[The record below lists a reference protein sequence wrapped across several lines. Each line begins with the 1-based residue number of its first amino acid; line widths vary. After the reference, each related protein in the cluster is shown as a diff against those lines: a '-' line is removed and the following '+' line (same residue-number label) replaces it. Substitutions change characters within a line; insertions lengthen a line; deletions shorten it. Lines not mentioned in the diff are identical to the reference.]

1 MTTRKP
7 KTQTAEKRTYL
18 LEMSD
23 GTRKKVTVPAA
34 WKVTFD
40 AFQPGS
46 LSGSSQA
53 HAPTIRFY
61 EGSKE
66 NQRAVITGVQAFRD
80 MSIGIEEEIVK
91 TQEETF
97 SRETDEGIK
106 NVAMNVSV
114 KTWVNPD
121 ANPVNSE
128 PQIMPVKRLIQDR
141 DLKIT

>member
-1 MTTRKP
+1 MATRKP
-7 KTQTAEKRTYL
+7 KTQTDEKRTYL

-34 WKVTFD
+34 WKVTFG

-46 LSGSSQA
+46 PSGSSQA

-66 NQRAVITGVQAFRD
+66 NQRAVITGVQGFRD
-80 MSIGIEEEIVK
+80 MSIGIEEEIVN

-97 SRETDEGIK
+97 SRETPEGVK
-106 NVAMNVSV
+106 NVAMNVAV

-121 ANPVNSE
+121 VISNNPE
-128 PQIMPVKRLIQDR
+128 PRIMPVNRLIKNADMQ
-141 DLKIT
+141 IT